1 MAERSASRRMVL
13 AAVAGAL
20 AAGIAIGLVLGR
32 GAAPDPSDEDA
43 PRIQVVS
50 KARRALAEPL
60 AEPPEDAPLPEPSAL
75 PPEAETHPEAFR
87 DLEGEGEEELETI
100 PPTVQ
105 YPVQEKLVQE
115 PLSPVR
121 HEVVGA
127 WDEDRESDVPGRRR
141 AFVLV
146 VPPEASDAEIETL
159 ARDVRARNRGAS
171 ILDVRIYDDARAT
184 LQSRALDG
192 GRLAFQHLVGE
203 VKRNEALD
211 LDVIRVRGRKIEL

>member
-1 MAERSASRRMVL
+1 MTERRSSNALL
-13 AAVAGAL
+13 AGAVAVAL
-20 AAGIAIGLVLGR
+20 AAGVGIGLLLG
-32 GAAPDPSDEDA
+32 GGDA
-43 PRIQVVS
+43 SEEAESPVRVVS
-50 KARRALAEPL
+50 SLDKKP
-60 AEPPEDAPLPEPSAL
+60 EPPPREPSGDGPIPPPDAL
-75 PPEAETHPEAFR
+75 PPEAETHPESFR
-87 DLEGEGEEELETI
+87 DLEGREELETI
-100 PPTVQ
+100 PPTVE
-105 YPVQEKLVQE
+105 YPRLDKLVAE

-146 VPPEASDAEIETL
+146 VPPNATNAEIEGL
-159 ARDVRARNRGAS
+159 ARDVRARHRDAS
-171 ILDVRIYDDARAT
+171 ILDVRIYDDVRAT

-211 LDVIRVRGRKIEL
+211 LDVIRVRGERVEL